1 METLREII
9 YDIKERCGI
18 YSDDSNFADEHIA
31 QMIISKRNLLLKQ
44 YISNLRKEV
53 PYDALQEICMKL
65 TEIKCED
72 DLKYLQTEERLPGV
86 IETSGKN
93 LVEEVYFD
101 SISARWVN
109 IIKYN
114 RVPYL
119 KGTRFAHK
127 QIYVTITPDRKVMVI
142 KLDNTHVF
150 IEDIKLKILAS
161 DPEAADE
168 LSCSTREGEPC
179 DFYDKPFPCE
189 SSLIDIIKTQVTN
202 DLTIK
207 YRLPVDK
214 VNDAEDNTDNAGMQM
229 YGRRPRVATQQEQ
242 PTETTD
248 TE

>member
-1 METLREII
+1 M
-9 YDIKERCGI
+9 
-18 YSDDSNFADEHIA
+18 
-31 QMIISKRNLLLKQ
+31 
-44 YISNLRKEV
+44 
-53 PYDALQEICMKL
+53 
-65 TEIKCED
+65 
-72 DLKYLQTEERLPGV
+72 
-86 IETSGKN
+86 
-93 LVEEVYFD
+93 
-101 SISARWVN
+101 
-109 IIKYN
+109 
-114 RVPYL
+114 
-119 KGTRFAHK
+119 
-127 QIYVTITPDRKVMVI
+127 TITPDRKVMVI